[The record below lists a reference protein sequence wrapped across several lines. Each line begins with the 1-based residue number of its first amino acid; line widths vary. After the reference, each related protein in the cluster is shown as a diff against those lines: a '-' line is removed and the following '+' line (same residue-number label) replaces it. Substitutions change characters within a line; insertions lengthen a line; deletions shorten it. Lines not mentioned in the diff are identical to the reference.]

1 MADNQNNLAIE
12 MISKS
17 QNELGFDYN
26 LSDFEELLEINENNN
41 NNEQVYKN
49 IRKKIDEMISEA
61 N

>member
-26 LSDFEELLEINENNN
+26 LSDFEKLLEINENNN